1 MENSIAWLQQWIL
14 FVLQSEFDGIWRTLP
29 ASIIMIGIV
38 LLLRPYVVR
47 KFPMESWKTLA
58 VWLCILLIF
67 PEIYSGTTLIELE
80 IPKFLEPQ
88 NGIVQQIETIQ
99 PKIEQIQRQM
109 EIDWQKT
116 EVSKE
121 IVEPA
126 SPVLDHQSQ
135 YIENKEAVQSKQG
148 IKFPAL
154 PDITPV
160 LIWAVGAVLFWLYYI
175 VQYLRLQWYLRKGR
189 YKITTPEILSCY
201 DVLFH
206 EVQRIPRSMLFCK
219 PKLYCH
225 TGLPS
230 AMCVGVLRKTIYLD
244 TQNRNQE
251 EIYWI
256 LRHELTHVAIQDMG
270 IKVILLLV
278 RGLYWFHPLVH
289 WLAKSIERDLE
300 ITCDER
306 TVEDASLEERKAY
319 SMAILNSVREGNHKR
334 RLAKLSTAFVE
345 SKETL
350 KERLEH
356 ILDMK
361 LKDSVSTSTVILE
374 MGLLALLIALFNLVG
389 CSTLSSTTQQSQAHV
404 PTLEEQLYDAKI
416 SYIGDASGV
425 GKILTLLP
433 LPKGL
438 EYDTEGIELVTDAE
452 PYGAI
457 HHIKFSPNISE
468 TEKEIALDS
477 PEFLERNA
485 YLFLALVDNA
495 DFLEYQVHDR
505 GDADTTT
512 IFRYDRESAKQYF
525 GDMDLRTL
533 AVDETTFENFAQEL
547 NTMMSVVW
555 EDSIRESR
563 ELDIASQEEKQA
575 IIEENISVLANI
587 PMGTDYAAW
596 VEQIRAQTAYDT
608 LLKLEDDTLAYCL
621 IQFATGNG
629 LSEDSYGYTLMLL
642 ANQLAYGVTNTA
654 EELNHTPA
662 EWFASYQALDSFA
675 VVPFYRGLE
684 EVYAQSSNATEYMIL
699 SDTAKDSCVNSKA
712 EEVQAV
718 YAALSDVLG
727 EANLSLHDLKVFAPL
742 IVDIAKTDTTMQVCC
757 VIGENDYHM
766 VRVGLEP
773 YFVNIGGG
781 RTPAR
786 LDFVRQND
794 EWVMTEIH
802 MAQDG
807 SNYTSSIEEMA
818 PSQKVAKEM
827 ISFDQEEIT
836 SLLYENLIIYCTE
849 NEYSPII
856 YDTSYLSD
864 TLRTEL
870 QRFFVIMPAQ
880 EVDTGEKIF

>member
-1 MENSIAWLQQWIL
+1 MGNSIAWLQQRIL
-14 FVLQSEFDGIWRTLP
+14 WLLQSEFDGIWRILP
-29 ASIIMIGIV
+29 ASILIILIV
-38 LLLRPYVVR
+38 MLLRSYFTR
-47 KFPMESWKTLA
+47 RFQMESWKTLTIC
-58 VWLCILLIF
+58 LCVILVF
-67 PEIYSGTTLIELE
+67 PNIYSSSTFVKFE
-80 IPKFLEPQ
+80 IPNFFEARS
-88 NGIVQQIETIQ
+88 GIIQQIETIQ
-99 PKIEQIQRQM
+99 PKIEQIQRQK
-109 EIDWQKT
+109 EIEWQKT
-116 EVSKE
+116 EASV
-121 IVEPA
+121 IPNTVESATPA
-126 SPVLDHQSQ
+126 TETQNQ
-135 YIENKEAVQSKQG
+135 YMENKSATQSKSW
-148 IKFPAL
+148 IELPAL

-160 LIWAVGAVLFWLYYI
+160 LIWATGAMLFWLYYI
-175 VQYLRLQWYLRKGR
+175 VQYLRLQWYLHKGR
-189 YKITTPEILSCY
+189 HKIIHPEILSCY
-201 DVLFH
+201 DALFQQ
-206 EVQRIPRSMLFCK
+206 VQQIPRSLIFCK

-230 AMCVGVLRKTIYLD
+230 AMCVGLLRKTIYLD
-244 TQNRNQE
+244 TQNRSQE

-256 LRHELTHVAIQDMG
+256 LRHELTHIAVQDMG
-270 IKVILLLV
+270 TKVLLLCV
-278 RGLYWFHPLVH
+278 RGLYWFHPLVY
-289 WLAKSIERDLE
+289 WLVKNVEKALE

-334 RLAKLSTAFVE
+334 RLAKLSTALVE
-345 SKETL
+345 DKETL
-350 KERLEH
+350 KERLER
-356 ILDMK
+356 ILYMK
-361 LKDSVSTSTVILE
+361 ERKRDLWISFCCTIFILV
-374 MGLLALLIALFNLVG
+374 LFNLVG
-389 CSTLSSTTQQSQAHV
+389 CSELSSTTQQSQAHL

-438 EYDTEGIELVTDAE
+438 EFDTEGIELVTDAE

-457 HHIKFSPNISE
+457 HHIKFSSDISE
-468 TEKEIALDS
+468 AEKEAAINS

-485 YLFLALVDNA
+485 YLFLALVENA

-505 GDADTTT
+505 QNADTTT
-512 IFRYDRESAKQYF
+512 VFRYDRESAKQYF
-525 GDMDLRTL
+525 GDMDLRAL
-533 AVDETTFENFAQEL
+533 AADETTFENFTQEL
-547 NTMMSVVW
+547 NHILSVAW
-555 EDSIRESR
+555 ENSIRESR
-563 ELDIASQEEKQA
+563 ELDLARQEEKQA
-575 IIEENISVLANI
+575 MIEENISILANI

-608 LLKLEDDTLAYCL
+608 LLKLDDDTLAYCL
-621 IQFATGNG
+621 TQFATGNG

-654 EELNHTPA
+654 EELQRTPT
-662 EWFASYQALDSFA
+662 EWFAAYQALDSFA
-675 VVPFYRGLE
+675 VAPFYKGME

-699 SDTAKDSCVNSKA
+699 SDAAKDSRVNSKE

-727 EANLSLHDLKVFAPL
+727 EADLSLHDLKVFAPL
-742 IVDIAKTDTTMQVCC
+742 IMDIVKTDTTMQVCC

-766 VRVGLEP
+766 VRVGLNP
-773 YFVNIGGG
+773 YFVNVSGA

-786 LDFVRQND
+786 LDFVKQND

-807 SNYTSSIEEMA
+807 SNYASSIEEMT
-818 PSQKVAKEM
+818 PSDKVAKEM

-849 NEYSPII
+849 NEFSPIV

-870 QRFFVIMPAQ
+870 QRFFVLIP
-880 EVDTGEKIF
+880 EKETDIGKKIF